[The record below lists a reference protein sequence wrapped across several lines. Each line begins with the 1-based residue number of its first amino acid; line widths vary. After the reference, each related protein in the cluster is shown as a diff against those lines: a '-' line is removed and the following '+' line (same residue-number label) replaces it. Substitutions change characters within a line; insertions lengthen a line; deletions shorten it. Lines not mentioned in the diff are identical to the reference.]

1 MSVRIGWP
9 GLLAVAGT
17 ALALSAC
24 ASPQLP
30 PGTNGDAL
38 DEAYG
43 IPPNTEPPYLM
54 RPDGLMI
61 NGLLPEQPNA
71 GS

>member
-1 MSVRIGWP
+1 MPVRLRRLGVLLTAAV
-9 GLLAVAGT
+9 GLG
-17 ALALSAC
+17 LSAC
-24 ASPQLP
+24 AAP
-30 PGTNGDAL
+30 PPVSTNGAAF

-43 IPPNTEPPYLM
+43 IPPGTVPAYLM